1 MLGVASHDGSI
12 PKYVVK
18 RKKNSVSRSRI
29 RVLRRHIE
37 GSWSRWGL
45 CHENVVVFGVRAEV

>member
-18 RKKNSVSRSRI
+18 NSVPRSRI
-29 RVLRRHIE
+29 RVLRGHIE